1 MFSMIIPFNVSSVS
15 SASFLALTM
24 SIHDIVGL
32 EDTMFCDDYDH

>member
-15 SASFLALTM
+15 SASFLTM